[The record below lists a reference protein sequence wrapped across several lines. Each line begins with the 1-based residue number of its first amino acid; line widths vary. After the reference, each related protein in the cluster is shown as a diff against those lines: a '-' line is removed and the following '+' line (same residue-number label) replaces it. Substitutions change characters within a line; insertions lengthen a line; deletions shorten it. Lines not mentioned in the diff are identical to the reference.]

1 VNVSTI
7 TASAVAEQAATTSAP
22 ALNAATAATAFD
34 VLEQEARALMTRL
47 DQVRP
52 FALRETMVPAAALP
66 PALLSQIDNYLIGG
80 RRQVRQMVQRFINWL
95 RSPAGRS
102 SSPEAAHRRFT
113 MLRLRFNVTLSQFD
127 IFADA
132 LTQRSEHETGIWLA
146 GLDVVAADALSLPG
160 NFYETA
166 GQTAGQAPNQIPGL
180 ICYLDRGH
188 GAAIRRARTRLPGGG
203 ENPVALIR
211 VPRERMVGC
220 GIASSLVHEVGHQ
233 AAALLDLVESIR
245 PVLRGLQRNG
255 GAEAAAWQYWDR
267 CISEIVA
274 DFWAVARVG
283 ITASIGL
290 MAVVTLPRYFVFRLN
305 LDDPHPVPWIR
316 MRLSC
321 ALGRALYPHPQWD
334 QLEQVWLAYYPPEQV
349 DQQKRRTLDL
359 LAATMPGLASLLMHH
374 RPKALR
380 GVSLREVLQTD
391 ERQPAKLLALFQ
403 AWLAAPRGRFQAAPT
418 MVFAVI
424 GQALASGLIS
434 PEAVSRVLTRM
445 LNHWALRD
453 ALDYQAN
460 CAKPAS
466 LRTAAPAL
474 SFATS

>member
-1 VNVSTI
+1 MKAP
-7 TASAVAEQAATTSAP
+7 TATTLTVATQTARVATSPAVAAI
-22 ALNAATAATAFD
+22 AATAFD
-34 VLEQEARALMTRL
+34 VLEQEARALLTRL

-80 RRQVRQMVQRFINWL
+80 RRQVRQMLQRFIDWL
-95 RSPAGRS
+95 RSPVCRS
-102 SSPEAAHRRFT
+102 GSPEAAHRRFT

-132 LTQRSEHETGIWLA
+132 LTQRSEHEIGIWLS
-146 GLDVVAADALSLPG
+146 GLDVVAADALSLPQ

-166 GQTAGQAPNQIPGL
+166 GQSWGRAPSQIPGL

-245 PVLRGLQRNG
+245 PVLRGLQRNS
-255 GAEAAAWQYWDR
+255 GAEAIAWQYWGR
-267 CISEIVA
+267 CISEIIA

-290 MAVVTLPRYFVFRLN
+290 MAVVTLPRYFVFRLT

-349 DQQKRRTLDL
+349 DHQKRRTLDL
-359 LAATMPGLASLLMHH
+359 LAATMPGLAALLAHH

-380 GVSLREVLQTD
+380 GASLREVLRTD

-403 AWLAAPRGRFQAAPT
+403 AWLAAPQERFQAAPT
-418 MVFAVI
+418 MVFAVV

-453 ALDYQAN
+453 ALDHEVN
-460 CAKPAS
+460 CAKPAA
-466 LRTAAPAL
+466 RRVVRQAR
-474 SFATS
+474 

>member
-1 VNVSTI
+1 MNVST
-7 TASAVAEQAATTSAP
+7 ATT
-22 ALNAATAATAFD
+22 LTGAARVATAAAVTTTAATAFD
-34 VLEQEARALMTRL
+34 VLEQEARALLTRL

-66 PALLSQIDNYLIGG
+66 PALLSGIDNYLIGG
-80 RRQVRQMVQRFINWL
+80 RRQVRRMVQRFINWL
-95 RSPAGRS
+95 RSPVGRS
-102 SSPEAAHRRFT
+102 GSPEAAHRRFT
-113 MLRLRFNVTLSQFD
+113 MLRLRFNITLSQFD

-146 GLDVVAADALSLPG
+146 GLDVVAADALTLPD

-166 GQTAGQAPNQIPGL
+166 GPTPSQLPGL

-255 GAEAAAWQYWDR
+255 GAESAAWQYWNR

-359 LAATMPGLASLLMHH
+359 LAGTMPELAALLAHH

-380 GVSLREVLQTD
+380 GASLREVLQTN
-391 ERQPAKLLALFQ
+391 ERQPARLLALFQ
-403 AWLAAPRGRFQAAPT
+403 AWLAAPRQRFQAAPT

-453 ALDYQAN
+453 ALDHKAN
-460 CAKPAS
+460 CAKPVS

-474 SFATS
+474 SFATT